1 MGVPP
6 MSDAE
11 LFADFL
17 ENREVIAALR
27 PFWKQ
32 GIRVTIEH
40 SPPHWSDAEPFLVLI
55 ERWMLA
61 NTLDKHLY
69 TVWKVEGRGH
79 SIAIAAKRAASKASK
94 EEQNRNT

>member
-27 PFWKQ
+27 PFWRQ
-32 GIRVTIEH
+32 GITITMEH
-40 SPPHWSDAEPFLVLI
+40 SPPHWSDAEPFFVSIVERAVEDPQANPHIVL
-55 ERWMLA
+55 RWAATGKGATLA
-61 NTLDKHLY
+61 
-69 TVWKVEGRGH
+69 E
-79 SIAIAAKRAASKASK
+79 AAKKAVAES
-94 EEQNRNT
+94 EAQQRRS